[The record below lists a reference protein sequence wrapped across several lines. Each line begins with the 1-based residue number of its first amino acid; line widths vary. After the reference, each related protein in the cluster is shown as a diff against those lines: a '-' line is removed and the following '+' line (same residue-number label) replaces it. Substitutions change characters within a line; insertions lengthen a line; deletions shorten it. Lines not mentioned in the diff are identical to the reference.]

1 MSGAMIRIS
10 KSDDPNTSPST
21 ERQIMI
27 TGNADSVALAKSLIN
42 MSLDLHKASLERAGR
57 SSEDEDSG
65 EERREERRGRGRA
78 REERPRGDRYYN
90 EGSAEGLTGLASLLT
105 KPDVLAAVNIL
116 GQLGGIGGSSTGSL
130 NQVTCQRSPARSN
143 ETCAGHWRLQH
154 QGQVFLW
161 GRLQPW
167 GKSGHGAGRQE
178 RHKEEQ
184 VRTLLNKDVGDCVLL
199 R

>member
-27 TGNADSVALAKSLIN
+27 TGNTDSVALAKSLIN

-130 NQVTCQRSPARSN
+130 NQVTRQPAPPGVMSRVQGTGGYSTRGRSSYGGGSSRGGSRDTEPADRRDTKRSKF
-143 ETCAGHWRLQH
+143 A
-154 QGQVFLW
+154 
-161 GRLQPW
+161 PY
-167 GKSGHGAGRQE
+167 
-178 RHKEEQ
+178 
-184 VRTLLNKDVGDCVLL
+184 
-199 R
+199 

>member
-27 TGNADSVALAKSLIN
+27 TGNTDSVALAKSLIN

-57 SSEDEDSG
+57 SSDEEDSG
-65 EERREERRGRGRA
+65 EERRGRGRA
-78 REERPRGDRYYN
+78 REERRERYYN

-116 GQLGGIGGSSTGSL
+116 GQLGGISGGPASL
-130 NQVTCQRSPARSN
+130 AQVTAGYSGRGGGRSYAGTSGRGGREDGERRETKRSKF
-143 ETCAGHWRLQH
+143 A
-154 QGQVFLW
+154 
-161 GRLQPW
+161 PY
-167 GKSGHGAGRQE
+167 
-178 RHKEEQ
+178 
-184 VRTLLNKDVGDCVLL
+184 
-199 R
+199 

>member
-27 TGNADSVALAKSLIN
+27 TGNTDSVALAKSLIN

-57 SSEDEDSG
+57 SSDEEDSG
-65 EERREERRGRGRA
+65 EERRGRGRGR
-78 REERPRGDRYYN
+78 EERRERERFYN

-116 GQLGGIGGSSTGSL
+116 GQLGGIGGSNNNTASL
-130 NQVTCQRSPARSN
+130 GQVTGGYGGRGRSYGGGSGRGGSRETDGERRDSKRSKF
-143 ETCAGHWRLQH
+143 A
-154 QGQVFLW
+154 
-161 GRLQPW
+161 PY
-167 GKSGHGAGRQE
+167 
-178 RHKEEQ
+178 
-184 VRTLLNKDVGDCVLL
+184 
-199 R
+199 

>member
-65 EERREERRGRGRA
+65 EERREER
-78 REERPRGDRYYN
+78 PRGDRYYN

-143 ETCAGHWRLQH
+143 ETCAGDWRLQH

-167 GKSGHGAGRQE
+167 GKSGHGAGGQE

>member
-27 TGNADSVALAKSLIN
+27 TGNTDSVALAKSLIN

-57 SSEDEDSG
+57 SSDEEDSG
-65 EERREERRGRGRA
+65 EERRGRGRGR
-78 REERPRGDRYYN
+78 EERRERYYN

-116 GQLGGIGGSSTGSL
+116 GQLGGISGGNNNTASLGQPVTGGYSGRGRSYAGGSSRGGSREEGERRD
-130 NQVTCQRSPARSN
+130 TKRSKFAPY
-143 ETCAGHWRLQH
+143 
-154 QGQVFLW
+154 
-161 GRLQPW
+161 
-167 GKSGHGAGRQE
+167 
-178 RHKEEQ
+178 
-184 VRTLLNKDVGDCVLL
+184 
-199 R
+199 

>member
-21 ERQIMI
+21 ERQIII

-57 SSEDEDSG
+57 SSDEEDSG
-65 EERREERRGRGRA
+65 EERRGRGRA
-78 REERPRGDRYYN
+78 REARERERFYN

-116 GQLGGIGGSSTGSL
+116 GQLGGISGGNNNGQAASLSQVTAGYSGRGRSYAGGSSRGGSREDGERRD
-130 NQVTCQRSPARSN
+130 TKRSKFAPY
-143 ETCAGHWRLQH
+143 
-154 QGQVFLW
+154 
-161 GRLQPW
+161 
-167 GKSGHGAGRQE
+167 
-178 RHKEEQ
+178 
-184 VRTLLNKDVGDCVLL
+184 
-199 R
+199 

>member
-27 TGNADSVALAKSLIN
+27 TGNTDSVALAKSLIN

-57 SSEDEDSG
+57 SSDEEDSG
-65 EERREERRGRGRA
+65 EERRGRGRA
-78 REERPRGDRYYN
+78 REERRERYYN

-116 GQLGGIGGSSTGSL
+116 GQLGGISGGSGNNNTASLSQVTGGYGGRGRSYGGGSSRGGSREDGERRD
-130 NQVTCQRSPARSN
+130 TKRSKFAPY
-143 ETCAGHWRLQH
+143 
-154 QGQVFLW
+154 
-161 GRLQPW
+161 
-167 GKSGHGAGRQE
+167 
-178 RHKEEQ
+178 
-184 VRTLLNKDVGDCVLL
+184 
-199 R
+199 